1 MENSEKSLLIN
12 RVIPNVNR
20 KQNKI
25 FCFKYFLISLVVISF
40 VLICGCFYK
49 LYVPFKYEKVFN
61 HIEISSKY
69 DSDTYLPIVNLK
81 VKNTLFEAKLRTNLQ
96 TYKLNYFEK
105 IIHLISSFFV
115 SFEIDSK
122 KDSFFKLNTIK
133 YEFNVKKLN
142 QNTNTDD
149 ITCFNL
155 SVIADK
161 KTNSLNDMEYC
172 VFLDSYSWF
181 GGHGNFI
188 YYYF

>member
-1 MENSEKSLLIN
+1 MENNEKSLLIN
-12 RVIPNVNR
+12 RVIPNASKR
-20 KQNKI
+20 NKI
-25 FCFKYFLISLVVISF
+25 FCFKYFLISLVVVISLVF
-40 VLICGCFYK
+40 ICGCFYK

-69 DSDTYLPIVNLK
+69 DSDTYLPIVNFK
-81 VKNTLFEAKLRTNLQ
+81 VENTLFEAKLHTNLI
-96 TYKLNYFEK
+96 YKLNYFEK
-105 IIHLISSFFV
+105 FIHLISSFFV

-122 KDSFFKLNTIK
+122 KDSFFKLNTFK
-133 YEFNVKKLN
+133 YEFGVEKLN
-142 QNTNTDD
+142 QNNNNDD

-155 SVIADK
+155 SIITDK

-188 YYYF
+188 YHYF